1 MQPGMNRKS
10 SLRLLSAAGLA
21 LFLGACATS
30 GAFTTRWKDPEWN
43 APPMKNVYVVALRPD
58 PVKRRM
64 WEDGFAEGLTRYGIQ
79 ATPSYRRFPDTPPDT
94 QQVIQEV
101 RANKYDAVLVSV
113 RLPDGEHVTE
123 VPGYTTTEPVTARNP
138 YNGAYY
144 TYYRE
149 ILNPPRSEVATLRM
163 FRTDFWS
170 AARPGG
176 WLIWSAVVET
186 VEDVNTNLVR
196 NISSKLVADELA
208 KVGILPGKATAK

>member
-1 MQPGMNRKS
+1 MRLGTNRKS
-10 SLRLLSAAGLA
+10 LLRLLSAAGPV

-30 GAFTTRWKDPEWN
+30 GGFATRWKDAEWS

-64 WEDGFAEGLTRYGIQ
+64 WEDGFTEGLARHGIQ
-79 ATPSYRRFPDTPPDT
+79 ATASYRRFPDAPPDT

-101 RANKYDAVLVSV
+101 RANKYDGVLVSV
-113 RLPDGEHVTE
+113 RLPDGEQVTE
-123 VPGYTTTEPVTARNP
+123 VPGYATSEPVTARNP
-138 YNGAYY
+138 YTGAYY

-149 ILNPPRSEVATLRM
+149 IMSPPRSDVATLRL
-163 FRTDFWS
+163 FQTDFWS

-186 VEDVNTNLVR
+186 VEDVNNNLVR
-196 NISSKLVADELA
+196 NASKQVVDELA
-208 KVGILPGKATAK
+208 RVGILPGKSAAK